1 MKVRKYGNFELA
13 GQKNLYFG
21 ILVAT
26 GKGWEFITKIDST
39 TKTWEVE
46 KMKRPYLFDSRTVA
60 QDFVC
65 CLMHNYTTGYVV
77 EMLSTADNIAS
88 K

>member
-1 MKVRKYGNFELA
+1 MKVRKYGNFELS
-13 GQKNLYFG
+13 GSKNLYFG

-26 GKGWEFITKIDST
+26 CNGWEFITKIDNT
-39 TKTWEVE
+39 TKTWVVE
-46 KMKRPYLFDSRTVA
+46 KMKKPYLFDSRTVA

-77 EMLSTADNIAS
+77 EMLSTSNDLSS